1 MKKITL
7 LLTMLLIGFI
17 SHAQFDWSTSPLD
30 NGWIQYAGS
39 NGEGAAE
46 SWTWNDG
53 ANGPFMYITWEA
65 SSTSEQKCEDWLV
78 SPLVEITN
86 TSSGLSFGVQD
97 QYPDNNY
104 GSNLSV
110 QVSTTD
116 QSSGFSEVA
125 SFSEVDISPSAILS
139 ADLSAYEGSS
149 IYIAF
154 VWSNDDGDR
163 LYLYDLNLENL
174 YASAPDVCTNMAPV
188 DTATDVEIV
197 LNTAGTTKMVMFS
210 WDAATAGDP
219 STSYDWYFG
228 ATADAVTDLVSGFDG
243 TVDGGGG
250 ITWGTTVATGWQPNT
265 TYYWKVASVNAGGGT
280 DSPIFSFT
288 TSAADPLGVEGFS
301 IEALSVSPNPVKDL
315 ITINSPVGFD
325 SVKVFNQL
333 GQLVLTSS
341 SDLMNNNKLDL
352 SALNPGMYLM
362 QINADNK
369 SKTVNIIKE

>member
-7 LLTMLLIGFI
+7 LLTMLLIGFT

-39 NGEGAAE
+39 NGEGTAQ
-46 SWTWNDG
+46 SWTWSAG
-53 ANGPFMYITWEA
+53 SGSPFMYVTWEA
-65 SSTSEQKCEDWLV
+65 SSTLGQQCEDWLV

-86 TSSGLSFGVQD
+86 TSSGLSFAVQD
-97 QYPDNNY
+97 YYTANDY

-125 SFSEVDISPSAILS
+125 SFSEVDISPSAILT

-154 VWSNDDGDR
+154 VWINDYGDL
-163 LYLYDLNLENL
+163 LYLYDLALVNIN
-174 YASAPDVCTNMAPV
+174 ASAPTPATTPNPEDEATV
-188 DTATDVEIV
+188 DLTMDSDMNDDGVIDATDQNYTFTWSPGV
-197 LNTAGTTKMVMFS
+197 TG
-210 WDAATAGDP
+210 DAATA
-219 STSYDWYFG
+219 YAFNFG
-228 ATADAVTDLVSGFDG
+228 TTADMTSINTTTTVTDGFSIYG
-243 TVDGGGG
+243 L
-250 ITWGTTVATGWQPNT
+250 TTET
-265 TYYWKVASVNAGGGT
+265 TYYWQVVPENAGGSAV
-280 DSPIFSFT
+280 DCPVWSFT
-288 TSAADPLGVEGFS
+288 TSANV
-301 IEALSVSPNPVKDL
+301 LSVKDIQLSAIVVSPNPVKDM

-325 SVKVFNQL
+325 SVEVFNQL
-333 GQLVLTSS
+333 GQLVLKSS
-341 SDLMNNNKLDL
+341 SDLMNNNRLDL